1 MTTLDAYVTLEE
13 VAAYFSGDDRAAA
26 FLALTDPQKT
36 SYLNRATKAIDSVPV
51 RGIKYDLNITDGVPD
66 QARAFPRIIDGEI
79 LDYNRT
85 AGTAFVPPDVKYAC
99 MEEALAIM
107 QSEIGSRKQLQDQ
120 GVQSFTIGGRLSET
134 FIEGAGNR
142 TVQSATARRLLRK
155 YMGSMVR

>member
-13 VAAYFSGDDRAAA
+13 VTAYFSGDDRAAA
-26 FLALTDPQKT
+26 FLALTDSQKT

-51 RGIKYDLNITDGVPD
+51 RGNKYDLNITDGVPD

-85 AGTAFVPPDVKYAC
+85 AETALVPPDVKYAC
-99 MEEALAIM
+99 MEEALAI
-107 QSEIGSRKQLQDQ
+107 QQYETGGRKQLQDQ
-120 GVQSFTIGGRLSET
+120 GVQSFTIGGKLSET
-134 FIEGAGNR
+134 FVQGAGNR
-142 TVQSATARRLLRK
+142 TVQSAAARRLLRK